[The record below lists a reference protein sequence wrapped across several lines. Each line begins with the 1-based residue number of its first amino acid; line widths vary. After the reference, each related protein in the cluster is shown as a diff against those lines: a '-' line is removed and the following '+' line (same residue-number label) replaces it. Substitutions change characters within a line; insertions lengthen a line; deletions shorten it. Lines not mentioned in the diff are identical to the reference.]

1 MFAETITSTLIAGL
15 LIAAAL
21 LAIGLALLVTR
32 RPAAAAANEPR
43 CPECGNDLAGI
54 QGLRCTACGYTAWHA
69 SEFYQRR
76 RPAARI
82 VLGVA
87 LVVAGLA
94 LVALVVLADR

>member
-1 MFAETITSTLIAGL
+1 MFAETITSTLIAGM

-32 RPAAAAANEPR
+32 RPAAATDQPR
-43 CPECGNDLAGI
+43 CPECGYDLAGI

-76 RPAARI
+76 RPAVRI

-94 LVALVVLADR
+94 LVALVLLAD